1 MEIVCL
7 PISHPRQVWLGPLSV
22 LIVSDDSDLVG
33 GVGGRLAANPSIGRV
48 EAVTADEQWLGADG
62 CVDLVVVD
70 MRREAPSTHVFK
82 RNALLCPQARVLLL
96 CSRNEDVPLG
106 LGRDI
111 HASGYVQ
118 PDDAGEIAPVVVAL
132 AALSG
137 RQD

>member
-1 MEIVCL
+1 
-7 PISHPRQVWLGPLSV
+7 LGPLSV

-33 GVGGRLAANPSIGRV
+33 GVGGRLAANPSIGSV
-48 EAVTADEQWLGADG
+48 EAVTADEPWLGADG

-70 MRREAPSTHVFK
+70 MRRATPSAHVFK

-137 RQD
+137 RD